1 MKIGRHQHN
10 SCQASASRRTHRPS
24 CGGVTPHSSSSS
36 STSPAS
42 FTAPALPAASA
53 AAKPAC
59 RKLLAGNHLQES
71 CAASYAAV
79 HGRGQVGRSAAGS
92 ARRADP
98 GRSCLLRPGIQK
110 AAKPLPAVGRAV
122 LDPSSAQGLTGG
134 KGNRSSHIPGSGTG
148 QMRKGRAGMAAGP
161 ISCSAS
167 NAFCMLH
174 AAFSCCSQHSRAGY
188 VGRLLWHAAVGW
200 SNMRV
205 TFVTCASPGSRD
217 TEHTAQQCSRT

>member
-1 MKIGRHQHN
+1 MSYEPISSRLPARKGPRPSAHQPGRLRSLGCPDPPRITTH
-10 SCQASASRRTHRPS
+10 SMYLFTTIALVTGGVPAVASQLHCRPS

-71 CAASYAAV
+71 CTASYAAV

-92 ARRADP
+92 TRRADP

-134 KGNRSSHIPGSGTG
+134 KGNRSSHILSTG
-148 QMRKGRAGMAAGP
+148 G
-161 ISCSAS
+161 
-167 NAFCMLH
+167 L
-174 AAFSCCSQHSRAGY
+174 
-188 VGRLLWHAAVGW
+188 LLWRALA
-200 SNMRV
+200 
-205 TFVTCASPGSRD
+205 
-217 TEHTAQQCSRT
+217 HTA